1 MTSDTSA
8 CDTPLPYCM
17 YCVQLQKYN
26 YLTFEGCVKIFK
38 SAIDTSDEGN
48 HDNNIHYY
56 SGCGLD
62 NFYDGGD
69 DADEVLEKAAWLDS
83 LSNGWLHTNLFQ
95 DFWSPP
101 ASAPTATP
109 TRRTF

>member
-1 MTSDTSA
+1 MIPATKEIMTI
-8 CDTPLPYCM
+8 
-17 YCVQLQKYN
+17 
-26 YLTFEGCVKIFK
+26 TFI
-38 SAIDTSDEGN
+38 I
-48 HDNNIHYY
+48 I
-56 SGCGLD
+56 GCGLD

>member
-26 YLTFEGCVKIFK
+26 YLTFEACVKIFK

-48 HDNNIHYY
+48 HDNNIYYY
-56 SGCGLD
+56 SGCGQFL
-62 NFYDGGD
+62 
-69 DADEVLEKAAWLDS
+69 
-83 LSNGWLHTNLFQ
+83 
-95 DFWSPP
+95 
-101 ASAPTATP
+101 
-109 TRRTF
+109 